1 MAAIEAL
8 HHGLVIVGSNI
19 GGLAD
24 VLSDDENGFMCP
36 LVAPA
41 FAQRL
46 RQLLTSPDV
55 KARMSL
61 HSKELAAS
69 FGVDRSVD
77 GYEKVLRAVAGEKE

>member
-36 LVAPA
+36 LEAPA
-41 FAQRL
+41 FAEKLRL
-46 RQLLTSPDV
+46 LLTSPDL
-55 KARMSL
+55 KTRMAL
-61 HSKELAAS
+61 HSRKLAAS